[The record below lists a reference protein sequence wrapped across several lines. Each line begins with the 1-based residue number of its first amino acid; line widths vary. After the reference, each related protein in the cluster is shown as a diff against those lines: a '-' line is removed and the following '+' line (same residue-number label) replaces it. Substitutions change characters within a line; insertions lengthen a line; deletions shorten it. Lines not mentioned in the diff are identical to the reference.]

1 MVNVNIIV
9 NTIVKKNNN
18 VFCGWVVSYT
28 RTSYVESIKGV
39 QKVTERDS
47 FIRMCC
53 LLGLFHSYV
62 LHLGT
67 PSFMCVA
74 SIKGI
79 YMCCIYKG
87 CTQSLCPRLLQVY
100 VLAYVLPHGTPSFIC
115 VASWDSFIHMW
126 CLFGT
131 PSIIGVALLASIKGA
146 HKVFVRDSFKFMY
159 WHMCCLL
166 RLFHPYVLPHGTPS
180 FICVASWD
188 SFIHMMCCLMGL
200 LHSYDVLPL
209 GTPSFICIASIG
221 CTQSPWL
228 CTPSPCARLGLL
240 NRYFYKDCTQSDWLC
255 TQSHCARLGLLN
267 RYTRSRIS

>member
-100 VLAYVLPHGTPSFIC
+100 VLAYVLPIETLSSLC
-115 VASWDSFIHMW
+115 VASWDSFIH
-126 CLFGT
+126 
-131 PSIIGVALLASIKGA
+131 
-146 HKVFVRDSFKFMY
+146 
-159 WHMCCLL
+159 
-166 RLFHPYVLPHGTPS
+166 
-180 FICVASWD
+180 
-188 SFIHMMCCLMGL
+188 MCCLMGL
-200 LHSYDVLPL
+200 LHSYDVLPH
-209 GTPSFICIASIG
+209 GTPSFIWCVASWDSFIHMYCIYRVHTKSLTLHTKSLRKTRS
-221 CTQSPWL
+221 TQSL
-228 CTPSPCARLGLL
+228 FL
-240 NRYFYKDCTQSDWLC
+240 
-255 TQSHCARLGLLN
+255 
-267 RYTRSRIS
+267 